1 MMYPLGVVIFMVSI
15 DCSAGRSLRYIWKS
29 GKSGPQ
35 MTPAC
40 HSTAAQALEVLF
52 AARLAPGNAGGALR
66 VETGRFRF
74 AQHPPHLAA
83 HLPGQLALGQ
93 FVRAQFVV
101 RAMVAAEA
109 APAHLNAGVA
119 AVPPAPHLAARLRVL
134 RPVSVMAVAA
144 AALAAHL
151 NAAVT
156 AVPPEPHLA
165 ARLRVKRTPT
175 VRPSAAPFMN
185 DNRYLGQNLH
195 LKCMVARVSTWP
207 GDTAPAASISLLPAN
222 ALCVLVLKGILT
234 DAQYIFNTL
243 EAII

>member
-1 MMYPLGVVIFMVSI
+1 VVIFMVSI

-93 FVRAQFVV
+93 LSLAQLVV
-101 RAMVAAEA
+101 RTVMADKRPSTHFAALAVAAATAEPALARLNVGVVA
-109 APAHLNAGVA
+109 APPVLHLAQLDINRPAAVPPAVA
-119 AVPPAPHLAARLRVL
+119 ATALATLPNVARVATVPPAPHLAARLRVK
-134 RPVSVMAVAA
+134 RP
-144 AALAAHL
+144 
-151 NAAVT
+151 
-156 AVPPEPHLA
+156 
-165 ARLRVKRTPT
+165 PT
-175 VRPSAAPFMN
+175 VRPPAAPFMN
-185 DNRYLGQNLH
+185 DNRYFGQNLH
-195 LKCMVARVSTWP
+195 LKCMVARHSARP
-207 GDTAPAASISLLPAN
+207 GDAA
-222 ALCVLVLKGILT
+222 
-234 DAQYIFNTL
+234 
-243 EAII
+243 